1 MNPRHQHWRP
11 YGWGWAPAELR
22 PSPGQEPDDAWLWAS
37 GARLHSPVHEEV
49 PTAGYPAGQVLAERR
64 AGRQQPRK
72 GLDRGNRW
80 APAEAGGS
88 GRPGEGRPRAA
99 GLRLASAPR
108 RPPHRAPRRRLWA
121 APAPGRPLA
130 PAPAALSRT
139 CDEFARRSRPQR
151 LRGGRR
157 PSPLSP
163 WRAPRPSRAIAVR
176 RRTAPRPAAASRLRS
191 SPQPR
196 WGCGGWWR
204 WRRGGVPP
212 PRRGPPALARPTP
225 PGPSTGL
232 SWACCPAAAP
242 PPAVRSGAG
251 RGAVRR
257 SAGAGRPGPGGGPAL
272 LAAAGRGYRWD
283 EPSLCLPGAGAEA
296 EAVQPDPPSCG
307 VLLPAPLWPVSES
320 FVHRLPSSRV
330 PDYYFY
336 LLLLV
341 IFSVC
346 LPLNFTNKSPSLL
359 NSALPFQG
367 GHVRD

>member
-212 PRRGPPALARPTP
+212 PPPRAAGLGTAYSAGAEHRAFLSVLPGRRAAAGGAERGGAGSGAALGRRGE
-225 PGPSTGL
+225 
-232 SWACCPAAAP
+232 
-242 PPAVRSGAG
+242 
-251 RGAVRR
+251 
-257 SAGAGRPGPGGGPAL
+257 AGAGRWPSAARRGGKGLQVGRAL
-272 LAAAGRGYRWD
+272 
-283 EPSLCLPGAGAEA
+283 P
-296 EAVQPDPPSCG
+296 
-307 VLLPAPLWPVSES
+307 LPARGWGWGWGCAARPSELRGS
-320 FVHRLPSSRV
+320 PSSPIVAGVRELRAPSALV
-330 PDYYFY
+330 PSARLLFLFTVISY
-336 LLLLV
+336 LL
-341 IFSVC
+341 S
-346 LPLNFTNKSPSLL
+346 LPP
-359 NSALPFQG
+359 P
-367 GHVRD
+367 

>member
-1 MNPRHQHWRP
+1 M
-11 YGWGWAPAELR
+11 
-22 PSPGQEPDDAWLWAS
+22 
-37 GARLHSPVHEEV
+37 
-49 PTAGYPAGQVLAERR
+49 
-64 AGRQQPRK
+64 
-72 GLDRGNRW
+72 
-80 APAEAGGS
+80 
-88 GRPGEGRPRAA
+88 
-99 GLRLASAPR
+99 
-108 RPPHRAPRRRLWA
+108 
-121 APAPGRPLA
+121 
-130 PAPAALSRT
+130 
-139 CDEFARRSRPQR
+139 
-151 LRGGRR
+151 
-157 PSPLSP
+157 
-163 WRAPRPSRAIAVR
+163 
-176 RRTAPRPAAASRLRS
+176 
-191 SPQPR
+191 
-196 WGCGGWWR
+196 
-204 WRRGGVPP
+204 
-212 PRRGPPALARPTP
+212 
-225 PGPSTGL
+225 
-232 SWACCPAAAP
+232 
-242 PPAVRSGAG
+242 
-251 RGAVRR
+251 RR

>member
-37 GARLHSPVHEEV
+37 GARLHPPVHEEV

-212 PRRGPPALARPTP
+212 PAAGRRPWHGLLRRGRAPGFPERAARPP
-225 PGPSTGL
+225 RRRRR
-232 SWACCPAAAP
+232 C
-242 PPAVRSGAG
+242 GAG
-251 RGAVRR
+251 RGGERCGARPARGGRGRAVAQRCSPRR
-257 SAGAGRPGPGGGPAL
+257 EGATGGTSPPSACPGLGLRLRLCSPTL
-272 LAAAGRGYRWD
+272 RAAGF
-283 EPSLCLPGAGAEA
+283 SF
-296 EAVQPDPPSCG
+296 QPHCGRCQRASCT
-307 VLLPAPLWPVSES
+307 VCPRPECQII
-320 FVHRLPSSRV
+320 
-330 PDYYFY
+330 
-336 LLLLV
+336 
-341 IFSVC
+341 IFIYC
-346 LPLNFTNKSPSLL
+346 Y
-359 NSALPFQG
+359 
-367 GHVRD
+367 